1 MGIRG
6 SLVKLPV
13 IRDGIVFSVVGRD
26 DRGDFNRDMATVA
39 STEPAN
45 QERTANPWAQ
55 DGRKVELDRSVS
67 PFLELLPSV
76 NEELY
81 TSRIDVG
88 NSREVENEGTKEW
101 LRSVMGG
108 GVYAAP
114 RGGLVPRTVNE
125 ADGTGVLAT
134 SSVKSKPLLR
144 AIVLDFSAVPNVDTT
159 GVQIL
164 IDTRRELEKWAD
176 GPVEF
181 HFATILSPWVR
192 RALLVGGFGIGD
204 GSHIPVEVAPVVPAH
219 DQEYDQITDDW
230 RLHRGSVHQDL
241 NTSGDDLEGNGDDKV
256 NPSDGGRDGTEF
268 SSQGPLVSTLTPFF
282 HVDLPSAVRA
292 AEARA
297 TKGKDSKH

>member
-1 MGIRG
+1 MSVTRNPHVKFEPFTPGVFVYRLEESFTYPNCSLINSTLVDYIKKHTRRG
-6 SLVKLPV
+6 K
-13 IRDGIVFSVVGRD
+13 D
-26 DRGDFNRDMATVA
+26 A
-39 STEPAN
+39 STIRLVDRPWNEPA
-45 QERTANPWAQ
+45 P
-55 DGRKVELDRSVS
+55 RSG
-67 PFLELLPSV
+67 
-76 NEELY
+76 
-81 TSRIDVG
+81 IDP
-88 NSREVENEGTKEW
+88 
-101 LRSVMGG
+101 
-108 GVYAAP
+108 AAHD
-114 RGGLVPRTVNE
+114 
-125 ADGTGVLAT
+125 A
-134 SSVKSKPLLR
+134 SKPLLR

-192 RALLVGGFGIGD
+192 RALLAGGFGIGD

-219 DQEYDQITDDW
+219 DQEYDIADDW
-230 RLHRGSVHQDL
+230 RLHHDSVHKDR

-256 NPSDGGRDGTEF
+256 YSNDGGRDGTEL

-297 TKGKDSKH
+297 TKGKDSKN